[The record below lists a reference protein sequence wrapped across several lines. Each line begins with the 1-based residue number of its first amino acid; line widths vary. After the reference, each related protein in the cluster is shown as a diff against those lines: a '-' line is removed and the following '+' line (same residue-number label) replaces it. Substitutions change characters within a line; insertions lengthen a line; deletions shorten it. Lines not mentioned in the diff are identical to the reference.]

1 MAPDTSTPEAKH
13 AVDEA
18 VSPNPPVGMKCREL
32 QNVAVGEPVAQ
43 QLPAATPETPQMLR
57 ALRHGDFR
65 LFWGGNFLSNIGTWM
80 QNVAQGWLVLELSNS
95 PFWLGVVGFAA
106 SAPMLVFTLI
116 GGVIADQVDRR
127 LLLMRAQAAMMLFA
141 FVLAALTW
149 FKVVNVEEIVLLAFA
164 TGTAMSLTAPAYQ
177 AMVPQLVPR
186 EDLSNAIALNSAQF
200 NLSRVVGPTLGGF
213 AMAWLGVAG
222 NFFLNGLSFLAVLIA
237 LSRIRHVPP
246 AADNNARMM
255 DKLSEGFRYVFA
267 HRDMTSLITLVGLV
281 SVLGFPYLIF
291 MPMFARDI
299 LHVGETGLGLLMAA
313 SGVGAFLA
321 ATTLAWRGNVKHGGR
336 RVALAA
342 AVFYATVIAFCF
354 STNFL
359 LSTLLQMAA
368 GYSMILMVATTNTLL
383 QHLAADEMRGRVMSI
398 YATAFLGF
406 APIGS
411 LIAGAIAGTVQAQY
425 AIAGMC
431 ALGLVCTGFL
441 YGSRREL
448 RRDV

>member
-1 MAPDTSTPEAKH
+1 
-13 AVDEA
+13 
-18 VSPNPPVGMKCREL
+18 MKCREL

-43 QLPAATPETPQMLR
+43 QLPAATPETPQMVR
-57 ALRHGDFR
+57 ALRHPDFR
-65 LFWGGNFLSNIGTWM
+65 LFWAGNFLSNIGTWM

-95 PFWLGVVGFAA
+95 AFWLGVVGFAA

-127 LLLMRAQAAMMLFA
+127 RMMMRTQAAMMLFA

-149 FKVVNVEEIVLLAFA
+149 FKVVNVGEIVLLAFA
-164 TGTAMSLTAPAYQ
+164 TGTAMSLMAPSYQ

-213 AMAWLGVAG
+213 AMAWFGVAG

-237 LSRIRHVPP
+237 LSRIRYAPP
-246 AADNNARMM
+246 SAENNAGMM
-255 DKLSEGFRYVFA
+255 DKLSEGFRYVLSQ
-267 HRDMTSLITLVGLV
+267 REMTSLISLVGVV
-281 SVLGFPYLIF
+281 SILGFPYLIF

-299 LHVGETGLGLLMAA
+299 LHVGEAGLGLLMAA
-313 SGVGAFLA
+313 SGVGAFMA
-321 ATTLAWRGNVKHGGR
+321 ATTLAWQGDVTHGGR
-336 RVALAA
+336 RVVVAA
-342 AVFYATVIAFCF
+342 AVFFTTVIAFCF

-359 LSTLLQMAA
+359 LSTVLQMAA
-368 GYSMILMVATTNTLL
+368 GYFMILMVASTNTLL

-411 LIAGAIAGTVQAQY
+411 LIAGALAGTVSAQY

-441 YGSRREL
+441 YGTRREL
-448 RRDV
+448 RGST

>member
-1 MAPDTSTPEAKH
+1 
-13 AVDEA
+13 
-18 VSPNPPVGMKCREL
+18 MKCREL

-57 ALRHGDFR
+57 ALRHPDFR

-127 LLLMRAQAAMMLFA
+127 RMMMRTQAAMMLFA

-149 FKVVNVEEIVLLAFA
+149 FQVVNVGEIVLLAFA
-164 TGTAMSLTAPAYQ
+164 TGTAMSLMAPSYQ

-186 EDLSNAIALNSAQF
+186 EDLTNAIALNSAQF

-213 AMAWLGVAG
+213 AMAWFGVAG

-237 LSRIRHVPP
+237 LSRIRYVPP
-246 AADNNARMM
+246 AADNGAGMM
-255 DKLSEGFRYVFA
+255 DRLSEGFRYVFA
-267 HRDMTSLITLVGLV
+267 HREMTSLITLVGVV
-281 SVLGFPYLIF
+281 SILGFPYLIF

-313 SGVGAFLA
+313 SGVGAFIA
-321 ATTLAWRGNVKHGGR
+321 ATMLAWQGDLKHGGR
-336 RVALAA
+336 RVALSA

-359 LSTLLQMAA
+359 LSTLLQMVA

-411 LIAGAIAGTVQAQY
+411 LIAGALAGTVPAQY

-431 ALGLVCTGFL
+431 ALGLVCTAFL
-441 YGSRREL
+441 YGTRREL
-448 RRDV
+448 RRQEAGGGRQ

>member
-1 MAPDTSTPEAKH
+1 
-13 AVDEA
+13 
-18 VSPNPPVGMKCREL
+18 MKAREL
-32 QNVAVGEPVAQ
+32 QNVAVGEPVAP
-43 QLPAATPETPQMLR
+43 QLPAATPETPRMVR
-57 ALRHGDFR
+57 ALRHSDFR

-95 PFWLGVVGFAA
+95 AFWLGVVGFAA

-127 LLLMRAQAAMMLFA
+127 RMMMRTQAAMMLFA
-141 FVLAALTW
+141 FVLAALTY
-149 FKVVNVEEIVLLAFA
+149 FKVVNVGEIVLLAFA
-164 TGTAMSLTAPAYQ
+164 TGVAMSLMAPSYQ

-186 EDLSNAIALNSAQF
+186 EDLTNAIALNSAQF

-213 AMAWLGVAG
+213 AMAWFGVAG

-237 LSRIRHVPP
+237 LSRIRNLPP
-246 AADNNARMM
+246 PPGNTAGMLDQ
-255 DKLSEGFRYVFA
+255 LSEGFRYVFA
-267 HRDMTSLITLVGLV
+267 HREMASLITLVGV
-281 SVLGFPYLIF
+281 ASVLGFPYLIF

-321 ATTLAWRGNVKHGGR
+321 ATTLAWQGDVKRGGR
-336 RVALAA
+336 RVAAAA
-342 AVFYATVIAFCF
+342 AVFFIAVIAFSF
-354 STNFL
+354 STNFF
-359 LSTLLQMAA
+359 LSTMLQMLA
-368 GYSMILMVATTNTLL
+368 GFSMILMVASTNTLL

-406 APIGS
+406 APVGS
-411 LIAGAIAGTVQAQY
+411 LIAGAIAGTVSAPY

-431 ALGLVCTGFL
+431 ALGLLCTGFL
-441 YGSRREL
+441 YGTRREL
-448 RRDV
+448 RGQEAGGGK

>member
-1 MAPDTSTPEAKH
+1 
-13 AVDEA
+13 
-18 VSPNPPVGMKCREL
+18 MKCREL
-32 QNVAVGEPVAQ
+32 QSVAVGEPVAQ

-57 ALRHGDFR
+57 ALRHPDFR
-65 LFWGGNFLSNIGTWM
+65 LFWAGNFLSNIGTWM

-127 LLLMRAQAAMMLFA
+127 RMMMRTQAAMMLFA

-149 FKVVNVEEIVLLAFA
+149 FKVVNVGEIVLLAFA
-164 TGTAMSLTAPAYQ
+164 TGTAMSLMAPSYQ

-213 AMAWLGVAG
+213 AMAWFGVAG

-237 LSRIRHVPP
+237 LSRIRHLPP
-246 AADNNARMM
+246 AAENNTGMI
-255 DKLSEGFRYVFA
+255 DKLSEGFRYVLSQ
-267 HRDMTSLITLVGLV
+267 REMTSLITLVGVV
-281 SVLGFPYLIF
+281 SILGFPYLIF

-321 ATTLAWRGNVKHGGR
+321 ATTLAWQGEVKHGGR
-336 RVALAA
+336 RVAMAA
-342 AVFYATVIAFCF
+342 SVFFATVIAFSF

-359 LSTLLQMAA
+359 ISTLLQMVV
-368 GYSMILMVATTNTLL
+368 GYSMILMVASTNTLL

-411 LIAGAIAGTVQAQY
+411 LIAGALAGTFSAPY

-441 YGSRREL
+441 YGTRKEL
-448 RRDV
+448 RGST